1 MPFALAIIGL
11 FLLIAAVRGTA
22 DGPNGLFAL
31 VSGDFTQPP
40 GFAYW
45 MVAILIVGAVGYIPK
60 AKPISVAF
68 LWLVVLVLFLSKGDP
83 TKVGGGFFTQFV
95 QGLQSTT
102 TAQSAAVPAA
112 PAGYTLGTPVS
123 GSNPP
128 GFSPL
133 PGQAAGGYNTPFPAL
148 SNIMDQFGI
157 PGSPVTS
164 PLPASSSTNPPVNPI
179 TEVMGNIYGG

>member
-1 MPFALAIIGL
+1 MPFALLIIGA
-11 FLLIAAVRGTA
+11 FLLISAVRGTA

-60 AKPISVAF
+60 VKPISVAF
-68 LWLVVLVLFLSKGDP
+68 LWLIVLVLFLSKGDP
-83 TKVGGGFFTQFV
+83 SKVGGGFFTQFV

-102 TAQSAAVPAA
+102 TAQTAAASATPAA
-112 PAGYTLGTPVS
+112 PAGYTLGTPIS

-133 PGQAAGGYNTPFPAL
+133 PGQAAGGYNTPFPGL
-148 SNIMDQFGI
+148 SNIMDNLGI

-164 PLPASSSTNPPVNPI
+164 PTLPSSNVNPI
-179 TEVMGNIYGG
+179 TSILGNIYGD